1 MAALTSLQE
10 EIDAGAG
17 GAAFVVG
24 APGFTKPATFGV
36 GLQVQVID
44 DVLRDHGSPLVIW
57 RDYAWAGA
65 IHYGNCAF
73 GAYVCRMTLT
83 IPFDN
88 SYARLPGTFYARH
101 APVPVRAPHLL
112 AFNDDL
118 ARLLRISPGEVEEM
132 GRTFAGNTV
141 PEGAQPLAQL
151 YSGHQFGTYNPQLGD
166 GRAVLLG
173 ETVGTDGIRRDIQLK
188 GSGATPFSRRGD
200 GRAWLGPVLREY
212 VVSEA
217 MHALGI
223 STTRAL
229 AAVET
234 GEIVLREGPMPGA
247 VLTRVA
253 QSHLRVGTF
262 QVFAVRGQ
270 LDSLRQ
276 LMDYAIQRHYPQA
289 EGPMGL
295 LRAVRDAQARLIA
308 QWMSVGFIH
317 GVMNTDNCSIAGE
330 TIDYGP
336 CAFMDSYHPDT
347 VYSSIDRMGR
357 YAYSNQPEIA
367 VWNLAQLATALI
379 QQYED
384 KEVAV
389 EEATEIV
396 HAMPDLIQAQWLEWF
411 RAKIGLIRAEDGD
424 LEMISDLL
432 TRMAQNSADFTNTF
446 RTLGA
451 SRARNQFTDPTSFD
465 QWAEGWQARLQ
476 REAPPAEVLKRA
488 NPAFIP
494 RNHRVEQMI
503 QAAVQGDYV
512 PFHRLNAVMARAFE
526 DQPEASDLTRPPA
539 ENEVVHATFCG
550 T

>member
-1 MAALTSLQE
+1 
-10 EIDAGAG
+10 
-17 GAAFVVG
+17 
-24 APGFTKPATFGV
+24 
-36 GLQVQVID
+36 
-44 DVLRDHGSPLVIW
+44 
-57 RDYAWAGA
+57 
-65 IHYGNCAF
+65 
-73 GAYVCRMTLT
+73 MTLT

-88 SYARLPGTFYARH
+88 SYARLPDAFFARQK
-101 APVPVRAPHLL
+101 PVPVRTPQLL

-118 ARLLRISPGEVEEM
+118 ARLLKISAGDVQERAEA
-132 GRTFAGNTV
+132 FAGNAI
-141 PEGAQPLAQL
+141 PDGAEPLAQL
-151 YSGHQFGTYNPQLGD
+151 YSGHQFGHYNPQLGD

-173 ETVGTDGIRRDIQLK
+173 ETVGTDGVRRDIQLK
-188 GSGATPFSRRGD
+188 GSGPTPFSRQGD

-217 MHALGI
+217 MHALDI
-223 STTRAL
+223 PTTRAL

-262 QVFAVRGQ
+262 QVFAARGQ
-270 LDSLRQ
+270 LDQLRQ
-276 LMDYAIQRHYPQA
+276 LTEYAIARHYPGA

-295 LRAVRDAQARLIA
+295 LRAVRDAQAKLISA
-308 QWMSVGFIH
+308 WMSVGFIH

-336 CAFMDSYHPDT
+336 CAFMDVYHPNT
-347 VYSSIDRMGR
+347 VYSSIDQMGR
-357 YAYSNQPEIA
+357 YAYSNQPDIS

-384 KEVAV
+384 KDAAV

-396 HAMPDLIQAQWLEWF
+396 HAMPDLLQENWLMRF
-411 RAKIGLIRAEDGD
+411 RAKIGLETADSGD
-424 LEMISDLL
+424 LQLISDLL
-432 TRMAQNSADFTNTF
+432 TRMAQNQADFTNTF
-446 RTLGA
+446 RALGGD
-451 SRARNQFTDPTSFD
+451 SARDQFTDPQAYD
-465 QWAEGWQARLQ
+465 QWAEGWQARLE
-476 REAPPAEVLKRA
+476 RETNPAAVMTAA

-503 QAAVQGDYV
+503 QAAVQGDLT
-512 PFHRLNAVMARAFE
+512 PFHRLNTVLARPYE
-526 DQPEASDLTRPPA
+526 DQVEAKDLMRPPSDS
-539 ENEVVHATFCG
+539 EVVHATFCG